1 MGLSEFILSI
11 LITATTARNL
21 DSGKTKDLKPK
32 VLAEKIKFLFRN
44 LKQNNITGIYREDL
58 HGFSS
63 LKIL

>member
-11 LITATTARNL
+11 LITATTARFRE
-21 DSGKTKDLKPK
+21 SGKTEPKLKK
-32 VLAEKIKFLFRN
+32 TLKILFRN

-58 HGFSS
+58 HGFSA